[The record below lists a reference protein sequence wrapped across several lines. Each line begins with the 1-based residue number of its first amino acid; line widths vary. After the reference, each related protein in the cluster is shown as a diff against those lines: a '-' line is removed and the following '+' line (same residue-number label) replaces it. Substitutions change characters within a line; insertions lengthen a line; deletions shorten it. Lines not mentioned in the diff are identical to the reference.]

1 MNLDIIRKKLNKI
14 DDSILDLLAKRQVL
28 VVGVAE
34 YKKKNN
40 LPINQPK
47 RELEMFTRL
56 EGMAEEKNLNPILAR
71 KIFKEII
78 KDSKEIQKKIV

>member
-14 DDSILDLLAKRQVL
+14 DNSILNLLAKRQVL

-47 RELEMFTRL
+47 RELEMFARL
-56 EGMAEEKNLNPILAR
+56 EGIAKEKNLNPILAR